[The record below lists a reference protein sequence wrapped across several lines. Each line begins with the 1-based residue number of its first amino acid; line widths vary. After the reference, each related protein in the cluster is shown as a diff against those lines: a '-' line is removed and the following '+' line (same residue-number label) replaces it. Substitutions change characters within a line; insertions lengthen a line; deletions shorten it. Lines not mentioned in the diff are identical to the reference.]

1 MNLAGSHLNL
11 VFAWVWILAGF
22 LSGMVLGL
30 RFHDDNWLGGY
41 GSFKRRMHRLA
52 HISFFG
58 LGAVNLFFHL
68 TVKGEAMGAAGSW
81 ASMWPRWPCPAM
93 ISGAAASLMAPAR
106 RTVSWKVD
114 SAPNSGIVAKLATLW
129 IFARRR

>member
-11 VFAWVWILAGF
+11 VFAWAWMLGGF

-30 RFHDDNWLGGY
+30 KFHDENWMGGY

-58 LGAVNLFFHL
+58 LGAVNLFFYL
-68 TVKGEAMGAAGSW
+68 TLKDVAAGSAGNW
-81 ASMWPRWPCPAM
+81 ASLAFILGGVTMPVCCWLMAASKRFQPIFAVPVLSLV
-93 ISGAAASLMAPAR
+93 SGAIL
-106 RTVSWKVD
+106 T
-114 SAPNSGIVAKLATLW
+114 ILEVAL
-129 IFARRR
+129 